1 MPLLRIAGILLS
13 ISLLLPVGPVRAA
26 QVRNINADQARK
38 IIATMDD
45 LFLLDVRTPQEYA
58 EVRLDG
64 ARLIPINDFVAR
76 IAEVPKD
83 RPVLVYCAV
92 GSRSSRVADY
102 LARSGYADVYN
113 LTGGIWAWQLRGY
126 PVLKGLP

>member
-1 MPLLRIAGILLS
+1 MSLLRIAGILLS
-13 ISLLLPVGPVRAA
+13 ISLLFPVGPVRAA
-26 QVRNINADQARK
+26 QVRNVNADQARK
-38 IIATMDD
+38 IIGTTDN

-58 EVRLDG
+58 EVRLAG
-64 ARLIPINDFVAR
+64 ARLSPIDNFTAR
-76 IAEVPKD
+76 LAEVPKD
-83 RPVLVYCAV
+83 RPILVYCAV

-102 LARSGYADVYN
+102 LARSGFSDIYN

>member
-13 ISLLLPVGPVRAA
+13 ISLLLPPGPVRAA
-26 QVRNINADQARK
+26 QVRNISADQARK
-38 IIATMDD
+38 IIATMHD

-64 ARLIPINDFVAR
+64 ARLIPINDLITR

-83 RPVLVYCAV
+83 RPILVYCAV

-102 LARSGYADVYN
+102 LARSGYPDVYN
-113 LTGGIWAWQLRGY
+113 LIGGIWAWQLRGY
-126 PVLKGLP
+126 PVLKGRP

>member
-1 MPLLRIAGILLS
+1 MSLLRIAGILLS
-13 ISLLLPVGPVRAA
+13 ISLLFPVGPVRAA

-58 EVRLDG
+58 EVRLAG
-64 ARLIPINDFVAR
+64 ARLIPIDNFTAR

-83 RPVLVYCAV
+83 RPILVYCAV

-102 LARSGYADVYN
+102 LARSGYSDIYN